1 MPVKHGEERALH
13 GKQTIS
19 ALKTF
24 LSFFS
29 SVPEDTI
36 GLRGERGKVRRCSAV
51 SDGVAFV
58 PLCRRM
64 G

>member
-24 LSFFS
+24 LSFFFS

-36 GLRGERGKVRRCSAV
+36 GLRGGEGQGQK
-51 SDGVAFV
+51 
-58 PLCRRM
+58 M
-64 G
+64 